1 MGCKNKVKP
10 RGVLSNFWASFLL
23 YIIFDDN
30 FAFAKNKLNDPK
42 TLGYIENVVRDT
54 LNRSFSIKIILK
66 SESKNINLEIEK
78 VEKDKGEQILEKVFP
93 KEILDIKESI
103 NEIK

>member
-1 MGCKNKVKP
+1 M
-10 RGVLSNFWASFLL
+10 F
-23 YIIFDDN
+23 
-30 FAFAKNKLNDPK
+30 KLQNI
-42 TLGYIENVVRDT
+42 TSGYEEK
-54 LNRSFSIKIILK
+54 KII
-66 SESKNINLEIEK
+66 KNINLEIEK

>member
-1 MGCKNKVKP
+1 MNEYMKIAKELSEDNLKTKNGGPFGAVIVKD
-10 RGVLSNFWASFLL
+10 NQ
-23 YIIFDDN
+23 IISK
-30 FAFAKNKLNDPK
+30 AYNKKEK
-42 TLGYIENVVRDT
+42 TI
-54 LNRSFSIKIILK
+54 
-66 SESKNINLEIEK
+66 KNINLEIEK